1 LNIVYIII
9 GIIVFGILIAV
20 HELGHFLAAKAFGV
34 KVLEFSIGMGP
45 RIFKKQG
52 KETLYSFKALPLGG
66 SCLMEG
72 EDEET
77 PDPRSFTAQRRWKRV
92 IILVAGAFMN
102 FVVGAIV
109 VFILVSQMNGG
120 FIGTKVTALADGFP
134 SELAGEQGLM
144 VGDKLVS
151 INGEHLYYIDDFSTF
166 MALAGGRPVDLV
178 VERNG
183 STVTLTDFPLQK
195 REYTDNGETRLRYGV
210 TFNALESTVGEKLHY
225 SAYTT
230 MNFVRLIRVSL
241 TMLVSGSIG
250 LNELSGPVGIVG
262 MMNQVSAGQ
271 AFGAALSN
279 IAYIG
284 ALVAVNLA
292 VMNLLPIPALDGG
305 RIFFLIITFFI
316 EKIGRRR
323 VNPKYEGYIHTAGFF
338 LLIALMCVV
347 LVNDVVKLVNG

>member
-1 LNIVYIII
+1 MNIVYIII

-20 HELGHFLAAKAFGV
+20 HELGHFFAAKAFNV
-34 KVLEFSIGMGP
+34 KVLEFSMGMGP

-52 KETLYSFKALPLGG
+52 KETLYSLKALPFGG

-102 FVVGAIV
+102 FVAGAII
-109 VFILVSQMNGG
+109 VFILVSQMNSG
-120 FIGTKVTALADGFP
+120 FVGTTVTKLADGIP
-134 SELAGEQGLM
+134 SELTGARGLM
-144 VGDKLVS
+144 EGDRLVS
-151 INGEHLYYIDDFSTF
+151 INGEHLYYIDDFVTF
-166 MALAGGRPVDLV
+166 MTLAGGKPIDLV
-178 VERNG
+178 VQRNG
-183 STVTLTDFPLQK
+183 QTVTLNDFPLQK
-195 REYTDNGETRLRYGV
+195 HEYTEDGVTSLRYGV
-210 TFNALESTVGEKLHY
+210 TFNALNATAGEKLKY
-225 SAYTT
+225 SVYTT
-230 MNFVRLIRVSL
+230 YNFVRLIRVSL
-241 TMLVSGSIG
+241 SMLISGSIG
-250 LNELSGPVGIVG
+250 INEMSGPVGIVS
-262 MMNQVSAGQ
+262 MMNQVSEGR

-305 RIFFLIITFFI
+305 RIFFLVVTFFI
-316 EKIGRRR
+316 EKISRRR

-338 LLIALMCVV
+338 LIIGLICVV
-347 LVNDVVKLVNG
+347 MVNDVVKLFNG